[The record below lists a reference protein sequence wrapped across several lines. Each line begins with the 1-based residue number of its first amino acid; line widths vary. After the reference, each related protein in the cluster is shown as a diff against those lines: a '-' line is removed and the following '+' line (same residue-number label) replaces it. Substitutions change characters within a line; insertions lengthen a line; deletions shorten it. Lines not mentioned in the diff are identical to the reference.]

1 MEKKGGIQ
9 EGPAIYIESI
19 LSLKEFSEMPR
30 LFPNTCHLKQPR
42 QMSEFESGEFKW
54 RLGMGN
60 VLSADEIKLINKR
73 IDDMMKKAGLFPECI
88 SWSTTF

>member
-54 RLGMGN
+54 RYGMGYN
-60 VLSADEIKLINKR
+60 LSSDEIKLINKR
-73 IDDMMKKAGLFPECI
+73 LADILTKAGI
-88 SWSTTF
+88 